1 MSGGA
6 GARGGAGGGFELPAG
21 GAGRGGRGGAKG
33 AGGAGGGAGGFK
45 APEFVDGWKKS
56 LEGKTAK
63 DLANQALKNTL
74 AGVPFPDDIT
84 GPGGYVE
91 MNGGRPPRRR
101 AKTGDAAKD
110 QFQDAED
117 GALNPFIDG
126 TVSVGGAVAVLVI
139 LFVFVFIIGPPPS

>member
-1 MSGGA
+1 M
-6 GARGGAGGGFELPAG
+6 
-21 GAGRGGRGGAKG
+21 
-33 AGGAGGGAGGFK
+33 
-45 APEFVDGWKKS
+45 DGWKKS

-74 AGVPFPDDIT
+74 AGVPLPDDIT